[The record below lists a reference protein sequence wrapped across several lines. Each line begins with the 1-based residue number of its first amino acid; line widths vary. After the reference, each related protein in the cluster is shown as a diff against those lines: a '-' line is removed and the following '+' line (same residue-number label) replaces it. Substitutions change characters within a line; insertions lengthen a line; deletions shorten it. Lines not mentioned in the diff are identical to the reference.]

1 MKGMARDAI
10 RKTLDLA
17 NRGRY
22 LIRVRAVNP
31 SGNTVDIV
39 GYVTAIREDGGI
51 RVCQGDP
58 EHGQIHEFPP
68 RSILGVERVHG
79 S

>member
-1 MKGMARDAI
+1 MPRDAI

-22 LIRVRAVNP
+22 LIRVRAINP
-31 SGNTVDIV
+31 SGNTVAIV
-39 GYVTAIREDGGI
+39 GLVTEIRQDGGI
-51 RVCQGDP
+51 RVCEGDP
-58 EHGQIHEFPP
+58 ESGQMHDFPP

-79 S
+79 A